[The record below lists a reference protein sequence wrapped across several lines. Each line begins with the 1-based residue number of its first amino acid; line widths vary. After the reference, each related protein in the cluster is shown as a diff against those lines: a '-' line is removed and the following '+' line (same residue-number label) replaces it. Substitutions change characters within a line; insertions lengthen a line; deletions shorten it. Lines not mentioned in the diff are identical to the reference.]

1 MTETSPIT
9 LSGDVDDPVELKAK
23 TVGRAMDHTEVKIV
37 DPNDRLQIFYDFDN
51 RQKITD

>member
-9 LSGDVDDPVELKAK
+9 ISGDVDDPVELKAK

-37 DPNDRLQIFYDFDN
+37 DTNDRLEIFMTLIIS
-51 RQKITD
+51 RK